1 MEKKEKTKMAIAG
14 KAVARLAVLNEK
26 KKFILAVLDDAD
38 TDKFNR
44 LMELYD
50 EINAKLKDTET
61 VKGQEEFIKFIEN
74 CDLINIELDSN
85 YILERLVEVKEKI
98 KKERD
103 SLESETIESKI
114 ENAFKKGRE
123 FFENSN
129 FDNEEELEENV
140 RKENPLA
147 YMTMQIIQHMS
158 KEFIRELKKRG
169 AKVNVPVTED
179 GKLLEGISVEYG
191 EEGTLKEITLEQ
203 MLKTVAEFVPM
214 VITAELHMDLK
225 RSGRIKEFVK
235 KQEEKNV

>member
-14 KAVARLAVLNEK
+14 KTVARLAVLNEK

>member
-14 KAVARLAVLNEK
+14 KTVARLAVLNEK

-158 KEFIRELKKRG
+158 KE
-169 AKVNVPVTED
+169 
-179 GKLLEGISVEYG
+179 
-191 EEGTLKEITLEQ
+191 
-203 MLKTVAEFVPM
+203 
-214 VITAELHMDLK
+214 
-225 RSGRIKEFVK
+225 
-235 KQEEKNV
+235 

>member
-1 MEKKEKTKMAIAG
+1 MENIGRTKMAIAG
-14 KAVARLAVLNEK
+14 KTVARLAVLNEK
-26 KKFILAVLDDAD
+26 KKFILAILDDAD

-44 LMELYD
+44 LMELHD
-50 EINAKLKDTET
+50 EIDAKLKNTET
-61 VKGQEEFIKFIEN
+61 KKGQEEFIKFIEN

>member
-85 YILERLVEVKEKI
+85 YILERLVEVKDKI

>member
-14 KAVARLAVLNEK
+14 KTVARLAVLNEK

-74 CDLINIELDSN
+74 CDLVNIELDSN

-123 FFENSN
+123 FFENSDFN
-129 FDNEEELEENV
+129 NKEELAENV

>member
-1 MEKKEKTKMAIAG
+1 MENIGRTKMAIAG
-14 KAVARLAVLNEK
+14 KTVARLAVLNEK

>member
-1 MEKKEKTKMAIAG
+1 MEKKEKTKMVIAG
-14 KAVARLAVLNEK
+14 KTVARLAVLNEK
-26 KKFILAVLDDAD
+26 KKIILAVLDDAD

-74 CDLINIELDSN
+74 CDLVNIELDSN

-123 FFENSN
+123 FFENSDFN
-129 FDNEEELEENV
+129 NKEELAENV

-225 RSGRIKEFVK
+225 RSGRIKDFVK